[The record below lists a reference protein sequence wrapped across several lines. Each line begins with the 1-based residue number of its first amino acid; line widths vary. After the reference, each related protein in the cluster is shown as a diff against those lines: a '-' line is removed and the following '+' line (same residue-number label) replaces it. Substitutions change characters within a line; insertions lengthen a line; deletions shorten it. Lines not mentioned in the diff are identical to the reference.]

1 VPFVGL
7 PEKES
12 GMTNKPQDMITD
24 WQARISLNQ
33 KAHWVCLDRLEK
45 MHFVIGL
52 STIIL
57 STLAGTTLLVGTGD
71 AMVRVAAGSVG
82 LLAAVLSGIQTFYN
96 YARRS
101 GMHRAASTQLSQLKQ
116 QIEALDK
123 LPPRYLKT
131 QTEILLHI
139 DERLMRIEE
148 TSPAMD
154 KVMREIRGKSQ
165 SSDVLVKKMK
175 ERK

>member
-1 VPFVGL
+1 
-7 PEKES
+7 
-12 GMTNKPQDMITD
+12 MTNKPQDMITD
-24 WQARISLNQ
+24 WQARIDLNQ
-33 KAHWVCLDRLEK
+33 KAHWVCLERLDK

-52 STIIL
+52 SAIIL
-57 STLAGTTLLVGTGD
+57 STLAGAALLIGTED
-71 AMVRVAAGSVG
+71 QVVRVTAGSIGV
-82 LLAAVLSGIQTFYN
+82 LAAVLSGIQTFYN

-116 QIEALDK
+116 QIEALEK

-131 QTEILLHI
+131 QTEILLHV

-148 TSPAMD
+148 TAPAMD
-154 KVMREIRGKSQ
+154 RIMREIRGKSQ
-165 SSDVLVKKMK
+165 SSDVLVKELK